1 MTYELFKEAVFQAAK
16 NLGLTDYELYY
27 MNGESISVS
36 AHQRE
41 INRFDNSVAGGTCF
55 RCIADGKMGYASTE
69 LLDEEQAKAIV
80 ERAMEN
86 ARTIE
91 NTDQVFIHP
100 AGDTYRETGDQDLPL
115 PSAEAMIPFVLDCQ
129 SKAYDADPRV
139 CDGTSS
145 QFAAERVVT
154 RLSNSK
160 GLDLQNVTSFQAGVV
175 GAVLEQDGQRYN
187 SYDYRMGT
195 LSQVSRKELA
205 QSAVEKAA
213 ATIGAEVAQSGKYS
227 IVLDPEVMADLLPIF
242 CPVFSADQA
251 QKGLSLLKGREGQ
264 EVAAPCVTLIDDPF
278 YPGCTVQAGF
288 DGEGVA
294 TYTKSIIENGT
305 LRTLLYNLKTAA
317 KAGIKSTGNAYKAS
331 YASNVSVAPYSFYL
345 KPGELSQEELFAKA
359 GNGIY
364 LTEINGGHAGANA
377 VTGDFSLQSAG
388 FLIEDGKKGKSVRG
402 FTVAGNFF
410 ELLKSIELVGSD
422 LHFEMPSGC
431 TVFGSPSVLVKEL
444 SVAGK

>member
-1 MTYELFKEAVFQAAK
+1 MNYELFKDAVFQAAK
-16 NLGLTDYELYY
+16 NRGLTDYELYY
-27 MNGESISVS
+27 MGDESISVS

-41 INRFDNSVAGGTCF
+41 INRFDSSMSAGVCF
-55 RCIADGKMGYASTE
+55 RCIVDGKMGYASTE
-69 LLDEEQAKAIV
+69 LLDEEQAETIV
-80 ERAMEN
+80 SRAMEN

-100 AGDTYRETGDQDLPL
+100 AGDNYQEPAPQDLPL
-115 PSAEAMIPFVLDCQ
+115 PTAEAMIPFVLDCQ

-145 QFAAERVVT
+145 QFVAGRTVT

-160 GLDLQNVTSFQAGVV
+160 GLDLQNVSSFQGGVV

-187 SYDYRMGT
+187 SYDYRLGT

-213 ATIGAEVAQSGKYS
+213 ATIGAEVADSGKYP
-227 IVLDPEVMADLLPIF
+227 IVLDPEVMADLLAIF
-242 CPVFSADQA
+242 CSVFSADQV
-251 QKGLSLLKGREGQ
+251 QKGLSLLKGKEKT
-264 EVAAPCVTLIDDPF
+264 EIASPCVTLIDDPF

-305 LRTLLYNLKTAA
+305 LQTFLHNLKTAA
-317 KAGIKSTGNAYKAS
+317 KAGVKSTGNAYKAS

-388 FLIEDGKKGKSVRG
+388 FLIENGKKGKSVRG

-410 ELLKSIELVGSD
+410 ELLKSIEQVGSD